1 MVVSKLKNSINYVER
16 KRVANDDL
24 KMEKSLY
31 QIEINGIEVI
41 VAVGNA
47 KNTYIDDNITYF
59 PVYLVKNND
68 KVIQIGVYEILS
80 TDLLNYLDEE
90 NNLDLEKVNNPLIYS
105 FVNNTML
112 KDLRKKP
119 EKEAKK
125 PEKEAEAETEAAEA
139 VATAKASTK
148 PIINEIPE
156 NRKDIFVLT
165 KGVSIPLLLKEES
178 ERKAKEYRD
187 KYNEADNDTWV
198 SKFMKNKNYSIIDNE
213 GGGDCLFATIRD
225 AFSQIAQQT
234 TINKLR
240 SKLSN
245 EATEELFLNYKEQYD
260 MYSTSILKDTQEIK
274 KLEAEYKKVKDLY
287 KETLDRNEKKKLT
300 EDANQIKEMR
310 DRLLNEKNVSKMIL
324 EEYKFMKN
332 VNNLEKFKSLIKS
345 CEFWAETWSISTLE
359 RILNIKFIILSSE
372 AFSSNPP
379 NLDNVLICN
388 QANDNILET
397 KGVFEPEYYIIV
409 DYTGSHY
416 KLIGYKEKHIF
427 KFEEIPYD
435 IKKLVVDKCMETN
448 AGVFNMIPDFKNFK
462 RRILEEKGLSNKE
475 DIYATNMKGGYSGY
489 GGYGGYDE
497 LSDLYDNDV
506 VFIIHN
512 KSQDKLPGKY
522 IGEKIPDH
530 IRKEFSS
537 LSVIK
542 DWRKKL
548 SDLWF
553 TPFTL
558 NNNTWGSVENY
569 YQASKFKK
577 DNPHFYLTFSIEG
590 DSNYSNDP
598 ELARVCGTKGKYKGE
613 YIRPVE
619 IKFDSDFFDGVREN
633 NELYDAQYA
642 KFTQHDD
649 LKNLLLSTKNA
660 KLLLYQKGDKPLV
673 CTNLMKIRSTL
684 RGQR

>member
-1 MVVSKLKNSINYVER
+1 M
-16 KRVANDDL
+16 
-24 KMEKSLY
+24 
-31 QIEINGIEVI
+31 
-41 VAVGNA
+41 
-47 KNTYIDDNITYF
+47 
-59 PVYLVKNND
+59 
-68 KVIQIGVYEILS
+68 
-80 TDLLNYLDEE
+80 
-90 NNLDLEKVNNPLIYS
+90 
-105 FVNNTML
+105 
-112 KDLRKKP
+112 
-119 EKEAKK
+119 
-125 PEKEAEAETEAAEA
+125 
-139 VATAKASTK
+139 
-148 PIINEIPE
+148 
-156 NRKDIFVLT
+156 
-165 KGVSIPLLLKEES
+165 KEES

-287 KETLDRNEKKKLT
+287 KETLDRNEKKKFT

-397 KGVFEPEYYIIV
+397 KGVFEPEYYIMV

-416 KLIGYKEKHIF
+416 KLIGYKEKHIL

-475 DIYATNMKGGYSGY
+475 DIYATNMKGGYS
-489 GGYGGYDE
+489 GYDE

-598 ELARVCGTKGKYKGE
+598 ELARICGTKGKYKGE

-660 KLLLYQKGDKPLV
+660 KLLLYQKGDKPLI

>member
-125 PEKEAEAETEAAEA
+125 PEKEAEAET
-139 VATAKASTK
+139 AKASTK

-156 NRKDIFVLT
+156 NRKDTFVLT

-287 KETLDRNEKKKLT
+287 KETLDRNEKKKFT

-397 KGVFEPEYYIIV
+397 KGVFEPEYYIMV

-475 DIYATNMKGGYSGY
+475 DIYATNMKGGYS
-489 GGYGGYDE
+489 GYDE

-598 ELARVCGTKGKYKGE
+598 ELARICGTKGKYKGE

-660 KLLLYQKGDKPLV
+660 KLLLYQKGDKPLI